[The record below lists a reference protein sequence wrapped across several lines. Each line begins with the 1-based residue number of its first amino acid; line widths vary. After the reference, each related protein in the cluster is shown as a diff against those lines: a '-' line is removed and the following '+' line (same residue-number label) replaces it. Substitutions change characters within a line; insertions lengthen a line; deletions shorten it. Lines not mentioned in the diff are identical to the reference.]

1 MSFCDPLHSSRLL
14 GQNFGLGITPDDIIV
29 PTYSFYNPNYYRH
42 WKVFMQNAVE
52 DVGSAISNEKDKFKI
67 SLDVQQ
73 FRPNEITVK
82 TTKTEVIIEGK
93 HEERA
98 DEHGYVS
105 RQFIRKYKIPDYCD
119 PDSVTSCLTKD
130 GVLIV
135 TAVKKCLEIKSE
147 QEKII
152 PIVMCETCPKMAVSV
167 NKVSSKIQNDLLEE
181 KCSKR
186 MNRDENIL
194 DQIKTQ
200 NLRDDHCSLLNK
212 DGSLKASMHGSSD
225 KFKNESKLE
234 SSEEIVQISGGKFD
248 RSNMVA
254 KNDLSGFSR
263 MSSESMQSKEA
274 SFSTSMSYD
283 MKSSTEQTTEYIN
296 EIISKELK
304 SAAENL

>member
-1 MSFCDPLHSSRLL
+1 MAMPFFEPLHSSRLL

-29 PTYSFYNPNYYRH
+29 PTYSFYNPNYYRP
-42 WKVFMQNAVE
+42 WKVFVQNAVQ
-52 DVGSAISNEKDKFKI
+52 DVGSAISNENDKFKI

-82 TTKTEVIIEGK
+82 TTKSEVIIEGK

-98 DEHGYVS
+98 DEHGYIS
-105 RQFIRKYKIPDYCD
+105 RQFVRKYKIPDYCD
-119 PDSVTSCLTKD
+119 PDSVTSSLTKD
-130 GVLIV
+130 GVLII
-135 TAVKKCLEIKSE
+135 TALKKCLGIKSE

-167 NKVSSKIQNDLLEE
+167 NQASSKIQNNLMEE

-186 MNRDENIL
+186 INRDENIL
-194 DQIKTQ
+194 DQMKTQ
-200 NLRDDHCSLLNK
+200 KDDHCSLLNK
-212 DGSLKASMHGSSD
+212 DGSLKLSIQESSD
-225 KFKNESKLE
+225 KIKNESC
-234 SSEEIVQISGGKFD
+234 EEIVQISGGKFD
-248 RSNMVA
+248 RSSMVG

-274 SFSTSMSYD
+274 SFSSSMSYD

-304 SAAENL
+304 SAADNL